1 MIARLFQRKAWS
13 PYSEERLSDPN
24 HVRLI
29 VYEIK
34 TLAEKALEEGRPEH
48 LRPSPHDL
56 GRILYLAAY
65 LLSYE
70 QSPLAEMAVSA
81 SFEAAGRQ
89 QPRIRRD
96 GRDEYERGRRD
107 GTLDR
112 SRLLPKLQWLD
123 HRVRE
128 TAWLI
133 DEAPVAQWIEQR
145 L

>member
-1 MIARLFQRKAWS
+1 MIAKVFHRKARS
-13 PYSEERLSDPN
+13 PYSDKRLSDPH

-29 VYEIK
+29 VSEIK
-34 TLAEKALEEGRPEH
+34 TLAQEAPEEGRPEH

-70 QSPLAEMAVSA
+70 RSPSTEMAVSA

-112 SRLLPKLQWLD
+112 QRTQ
-123 HRVRE
+123 
-128 TAWLI
+128 
-133 DEAPVAQWIEQR
+133 APNSGIRRRSEPPGAA
-145 L
+145 